1 MTRINPIAALA
12 CGIALFCAPALRAKS
27 ETWVEVRS
35 PHFIVISNAGE
46 KEARQTAVH
55 FEQIR
60 TLFRQLLAG
69 EQNAPS
75 PTITIFAVK
84 NEASLRELL
93 PEYWAKG
100 HGHIAGIFFDH
111 FYQFYAAVQ
120 LDAPGD
126 NPYATIYHEY
136 YHSLTVPYFP
146 GLPLWLA
153 EGLAEFFGN
162 TQIEDTKAYSGQPAP
177 GLIQTFQQGRWIP
190 LTTLVSVDYT
200 SPYYNERN
208 KMSEFYAES
217 WALVHYLMM
226 GDNGSHRPM
235 LLAYLDA
242 LDHGATS
249 QEAASKAFGDMR
261 RLEGTLQA
269 YAQSDRFYQLVV
281 PAPAKISDADLTV
294 RQLSEAEIDA
304 EKGGFEATRG
314 KMQAAEPLLEEAV
327 RLDPNLA
334 LAQQNLAETELFE
347 GKLDDALGPASK
359 AVALDPKNG
368 LTRYL
373 RAYLTLHSSGMVRNP
388 QVEDDLRQ
396 SIAQSPDFA
405 PSYALLGVYLSSN
418 EETLSQAA
426 GFVRKAIALEPGNT
440 AFQLDFASVLLHTH
454 RYDDARTIAARA
466 RASAHQPQEREQAD
480 QLIQT
485 IDRIESFESRN
496 QPGESGVPAGLPEL
510 RHREEQPP
518 QASSETQPSAAPPA
532 TPQNTQQVTGTVANV
547 ACNPAMRLQ
556 VAASDGT
563 YDLYTVPGEQTR
575 FEADS
580 QPPAAFNPCS
590 SLKGLRVTVQYDA
603 DSAGSRK
610 GKIELLEILGW
621 QSQ

>member
-1 MTRINPIAALA
+1 MTRFNRIAALVCA
-12 CGIALFCAPALRAKS
+12 ITLLCAPALRAKS
-27 ETWVEVRS
+27 ETWVEVRG

-46 KEARQTAVH
+46 KEARQTAIR

-60 TLFRQLLAG
+60 TLFRQLLVGA
-69 EQNAPS
+69 QNAPS

-162 TQIEDTKAYSGQPAP
+162 TQIEDKKAYSGQPDP
-177 GLIQTFQQGRWIP
+177 GLIQMFQQGRLIP

-200 SPYYNERN
+200 SPYYNEQN

-226 GDNGSHRPM
+226 DDNGSHRPM
-235 LLAYLDA
+235 LIAYLAA

-249 QEAASKAFGDMR
+249 QEAASKAFGDLR
-261 RLEGTLQA
+261 RLEGTLQR

-281 PAPAKISDADLTV
+281 PVPAKISDVDLTA

-304 EKGGFEATRG
+304 AKGGFEATRG
-314 KMQAAEPLLEEAV
+314 KMQEAEGLLRDAI

-347 GKLDDALGPASK
+347 GKLDDALDPASK
-359 AVALDPKNG
+359 AVALDPKNS

-373 RAYLTLHSSGMVRNP
+373 RAYLTLHSGGMVRNP

-396 SIAQSPDFA
+396 SIALSPDFA
-405 PSYALLGVYLSSN
+405 PSYALLGIYLASN
-418 EETLSQAA
+418 EETLPQAA
-426 GFVRKAIALEPGNT
+426 DFVKKAIALEPGNT
-440 AFQLDFASVLLHTH
+440 AFQLDFASVLLRTH
-454 RYDDARTIAARA
+454 RYDDARTIATRA

-485 IDRIESFESRN
+485 IDQIQSFESRN
-496 QPGESGVPAGLPEL
+496 QPGESGAPAGLPEL
-510 RHREEQPP
+510 HHREEQPQTP
-518 QASSETQPSAAPPA
+518 SETQPSGPPPA
-532 TPQNTQQVTGTVANV
+532 ARTNAQQVTGTVAKV
-547 ACNPAMRLQ
+547 TCNPAMRLQ
-556 VAASDGT
+556 VTASDGT

-575 FEADS
+575 FEATS
-580 QPPAAFNPCS
+580 QPPAGFNPCS
-590 SLKGLRVTVQYDA
+590 SLKGLRVTIQYDA
-603 DSAGSRK
+603 DGAKSRK

>member
-1 MTRINPIAALA
+1 MTRINRIAALA
-12 CGIALFCAPALRAKS
+12 CGVALFCAPALRAKP

-46 KEARQTAVH
+46 KEARQTAIR

-60 TLFRQLLAG
+60 TLFRQMLTG
-69 EQNAPS
+69 VQNAPS

-84 NEASLRELL
+84 NEGSLRQLL

-126 NPYATIYHEY
+126 NPYSTIYHEY

-162 TQIEDTKAYSGQPAP
+162 TQIEDKRAYSGQPDP
-177 GLIQTFQQGRWIP
+177 GLIQEFQQGRWIP

-200 SPYYNERN
+200 SPYYNEQN

-226 GDNGSHRPM
+226 GDNGIHRPM
-235 LLAYLDA
+235 LLAYLAA
-242 LDHGATS
+242 LDRGATS
-249 QEAASKAFGDMR
+249 QEAASKAFGDLR
-261 RLEGTLQA
+261 RLEGTLQT

-281 PAPAKISDADLTV
+281 PAPAKISDADLTAH
-294 RQLSEAEIDA
+294 QLSEAEIDA

-314 KMQAAEPLLEEAV
+314 KTQEAEGLLRDAI

-347 GKLDDALGPASK
+347 GKLDDALDPASK
-359 AVALDPKNG
+359 AVALDPKNS

-373 RAYLTLHSSGMVRNP
+373 RAYLTLHSHGMIRNP

-405 PSYALLGVYLSSN
+405 PSYALLGVYLASN

-426 GFVRKAIALEPGNT
+426 GFVQKAIALEPGNT
-440 AFQLDFASVLLHTH
+440 GFQLDFASVLLRTH
-454 RYDDARTIAARA
+454 HYDDARTIATRA
-466 RASAHQPQEREQAD
+466 RASAHQPQERAQAD
-480 QLIQT
+480 QLLQT
-485 IDRIESFESRN
+485 IDRIQSFESRN
-496 QPGESGVPAGLPEL
+496 QPGESGAPAGPPEL
-510 RHREEQPP
+510 QHRGDQPQSP
-518 QASSETQPSAAPPA
+518 PETQPSAAPPA
-532 TPQNTQQVTGTVANV
+532 AGENTQQVTGTVAKV
-547 ACNPAMRLQ
+547 TCNPAMRLQ
-556 VAASDGT
+556 VTASDGT

-575 FEADS
+575 FEATS
-580 QPPAAFNPCS
+580 QPPAGFNPCS

-603 DSAGSRK
+603 DGAKSRK

-621 QSQ
+621 SSQ

>member
-1 MTRINPIAALA
+1 LA
-12 CGIALFCAPALRAKS
+12 CGITLFCAPALRAKP

-46 KEARQTAVH
+46 KEARQTAIR

-60 TLFRQLLAG
+60 TLFRQLLTG
-69 EQNAPS
+69 VQNAPS

-153 EGLAEFFGN
+153 EGMAEFFGN
-162 TQIEDTKAYSGQPAP
+162 TQIEDKKAYSGQPDP
-177 GLIQTFQQGRWIP
+177 GLIQMFQQGRWIP
-190 LTTLVSVDYT
+190 LSTLVSVDYA
-200 SPYYNERN
+200 SPYYNEQN

-226 GDNGSHRPM
+226 DDNGSHRPM
-235 LLAYLDA
+235 LSAYLDA

-249 QEAASKAFGDMR
+249 QEAASKAFGDLR
-261 RLEGTLQA
+261 RLEGVLQT

-294 RQLSEAEIDA
+294 HQLSEAEIDA

-314 KMQAAEPLLEEAV
+314 KMQEAEGLLQDAI

-347 GKLDDALGPASK
+347 GKLDDALAPASK
-359 AVALDPKNG
+359 AVALDPTNS

-373 RAYLTLHSSGMVRNP
+373 RA
-388 QVEDDLRQ
+388 
-396 SIAQSPDFA
+396 
-405 PSYALLGVYLSSN
+405 
-418 EETLSQAA
+418 
-426 GFVRKAIALEPGNT
+426 
-440 AFQLDFASVLLHTH
+440 
-454 RYDDARTIAARA
+454 
-466 RASAHQPQEREQAD
+466 
-480 QLIQT
+480 
-485 IDRIESFESRN
+485 
-496 QPGESGVPAGLPEL
+496 
-510 RHREEQPP
+510 
-518 QASSETQPSAAPPA
+518 
-532 TPQNTQQVTGTVANV
+532 
-547 ACNPAMRLQ
+547 
-556 VAASDGT
+556 
-563 YDLYTVPGEQTR
+563 
-575 FEADS
+575 
-580 QPPAAFNPCS
+580 
-590 SLKGLRVTVQYDA
+590 
-603 DSAGSRK
+603 
-610 GKIELLEILGW
+610 
-621 QSQ
+621 